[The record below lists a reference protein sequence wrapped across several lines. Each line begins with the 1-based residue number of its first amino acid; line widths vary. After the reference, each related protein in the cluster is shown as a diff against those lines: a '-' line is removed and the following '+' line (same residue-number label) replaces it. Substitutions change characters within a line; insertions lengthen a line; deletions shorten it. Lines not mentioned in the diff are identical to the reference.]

1 MVNFLL
7 VFSIALNILA
17 LLCIALLFIRQNRL
31 AAFESRQEKALEE
44 MEEIVSSF
52 IAEIKEENE
61 LFLDR
66 VQRLDD
72 NLEESKMEEPR
83 STLEVSEP
91 KPIPMI
97 NTYKAAAK
105 SYQTFEKSA
114 GNDDVEELL
123 DLILPQ
129 NPEEKE
135 KEKEK
140 EKAVQEE
147 DIADEAI
154 VEKEEEPE
162 EKEKTLLEVVTEL
175 EEQGKTIEE
184 IAKQLNKGKTE
195 IELLLK
201 FRQNNHE

>member
-31 AAFESRQEKALEE
+31 AAYESRQEKALEE
-44 MEEIVSSF
+44 MEEIISSF

-66 VQRLDD
+66 IQKLDG
-72 NLEESKMEEPR
+72 NLEESKKENPQ
-83 STLEVSEP
+83 SQPSVVTEP
-91 KPIPMI
+91 KQMPMI
-97 NTYKAAAK
+97 NTYRAAAK
-105 SYQTFEKSA
+105 SYQTFEKPT

-129 NPEEKE
+129 FPEEDK
-135 KEKEK
+135 KV
-140 EKAVQEE
+140 KAIQEE
-147 DIADEAI
+147 VVAEEEI

-201 FRQNNHE
+201 FRQKNHE

>member
-31 AAFESRQEKALEE
+31 AALESRQEKALEE

-66 VQRLDD
+66 VQRLDS
-72 NLEESKMEEPR
+72 NLEESKKEEPR
-83 STLEVSEP
+83 STLEVNEP

-105 SYQTFEKSA
+105 SYQTFEKST

-129 NPEEKE
+129 IPEEDN
-135 KEKEK
+135 K

-147 DIADEAI
+147 NVAEAI